1 MRTIK
6 LKSLSLVNFKGIRSL
21 NIGFSDA
28 ETLVAG
34 ENGTGKT
41 TVFDSFLWLL
51 FGKDSTG
58 RSDSNFNIKTLDSD
72 GKPILHLE
80 HSVTGVLS
88 VDGKTVTLQRCYVEN
103 WVKPRGTTEESL
115 KNHATEFYLNGVK
128 LATKKE
134 YDSEVAAIIPEDVF
148 RMTTNPFYFTSM
160 KPEAQ
165 KEILLDMVGT
175 LTDQDVAQTKP
186 EYLELLAQLS
196 GRSIAQYAKEVAAK
210 KKACKDELSVI
221 PSQIETARKLMPE
234 EEDWVAIDSE
244 IEDKNARIQQIE
256 EQIADKSKL
265 NEQEYQRKAF
275 IQKQIGEKRLQL
287 NSRMNEIA
295 TEANKGRN
303 EAFLKLN
310 ELEYSL
316 RTEKASLDRK
326 RQSVADMDIEI
337 EKLNTKLSALRG
349 EFSFISKEELTYNE
363 GEFICP
369 TCKRPLEIED
379 IEAKQ
384 REMQANFNA
393 NKAARL
399 KANKEAGMA
408 KKQRL
413 EEMQGL
419 KDRTNAEIEE
429 LEQKIESINADI
441 QQAKAS
447 IPEAQNV
454 EAMIASDRTCIDIKN
469 EIVELE
475 NQLKVDAKIVDVS
488 ELQSEKRTL
497 NEAVQGLYKRLANR
511 EQIGRAEKEIAS
523 LEEKRIAN
531 NQKLADLEK
540 WEFTALQFQKDKD
553 AELLKRINGMF
564 RYVSFSFVNEQLN
577 GGEKLT
583 CVCTVN
589 GTPFLDVNNA
599 GQINAGIDIINA
611 ICTAKGVSVPI
622 FVDNA
627 ESVNQIIPSLSQI
640 IRLVVTTDKELTIK

>member
-6 LKSLSLVNFKGIRSL
+6 LKSLSLINFKGVRSL

-34 ENGTGKT
+34 DNGTGKT

-58 RSDSNFNIKTLDSD
+58 RSDSNFNIKTLDAD

-148 RMTTNPFYFTSM
+148 RMITNPFYFTSM

-244 IEDKNARIQQIE
+244 IENKNARIQQIE

-265 NEQEYQRKAF
+265 NEQEYQRKAS

-303 EAFLKLN
+303 EASLKLN

-326 RQSVADMDIEI
+326 RQSVAAMDIEI

-349 EFSFISKEELTYNE
+349 EFAFISKEGLTYNE

-369 TCKRPLEIED
+369 TCKRPLIED

-384 REMQANFNA
+384 REMQANFNV

-399 KANKEAGMA
+399 KANKEVGMA

-413 EEMQGL
+413 EEVQGL
-419 KDRTNAEIEE
+419 KDRTNAEIVE
-429 LEQKIESINADI
+429 LEQKIERINADI
-441 QQAKAS
+441 QQAKAY

-454 EAMIASDRTCIDIKN
+454 EAMIASDQTCIDIKN

-475 NQLKVDAKIVDVS
+475 NQFKVDAKIVDVS

-611 ICTAKGVSVPI
+611 ICTAKGVSAPI

>member
-1 MRTIK
+1 
-6 LKSLSLVNFKGIRSL
+6 
-21 NIGFSDA
+21 
-28 ETLVAG
+28 
-34 ENGTGKT
+34 
-41 TVFDSFLWLL
+41 
-51 FGKDSTG
+51 
-58 RSDSNFNIKTLDSD
+58 
-72 GKPILHLE
+72 
-80 HSVTGVLS
+80 
-88 VDGKTVTLQRCYVEN
+88 
-103 WVKPRGTTEESL
+103 
-115 KNHATEFYLNGVK
+115 
-128 LATKKE
+128 
-134 YDSEVAAIIPEDVF
+134 
-148 RMTTNPFYFTSM
+148 
-160 KPEAQ
+160 
-165 KEILLDMVGT
+165 
-175 LTDQDVAQTKP
+175 
-186 EYLELLAQLS
+186 
-196 GRSIAQYAKEVAAK
+196 
-210 KKACKDELSVI
+210 
-221 PSQIETARKLMPE
+221 
-234 EEDWVAIDSE
+234 
-244 IEDKNARIQQIE
+244 
-256 EQIADKSKL
+256 
-265 NEQEYQRKAF
+265 
-275 IQKQIGEKRLQL
+275 
-287 NSRMNEIA
+287 
-295 TEANKGRN
+295 
-303 EAFLKLN
+303 
-310 ELEYSL
+310 
-316 RTEKASLDRK
+316 
-326 RQSVADMDIEI
+326 MDIEI

-419 KDRTNAEIEE
+419 KDSTNAEIEE
-429 LEQKIESINADI
+429 LEQKIERINADI

-454 EAMIASDRTCIDIKN
+454 EAMIASDQTCIDIKN

-611 ICTAKGVSVPI
+611 ICTAKGVSAPI

>member
-6 LKSLSLVNFKGIRSL
+6 LKSLSLINFKGVRSL

-34 ENGTGKT
+34 DNGTGKT

-58 RSDSNFNIKTLDSD
+58 RSDSNFNIKTLDAD

-148 RMTTNPFYFTSM
+148 RMITNPFYFTSM

-244 IEDKNARIQQIE
+244 IENKNARIQQIE

-265 NEQEYQRKAF
+265 NEQEYQRKAS

-303 EAFLKLN
+303 EASLKLN

-326 RQSVADMDIEI
+326 RQSVAAMDIEI

-349 EFSFISKEELTYNE
+349 EFAFISKEELTYNE

-379 IEAKQ
+379 IEA
-384 REMQANFNA
+384 NFNV

-399 KANKEAGMA
+399 KANKEVGMA

-413 EEMQGL
+413 EEVQGL
-419 KDRTNAEIEE
+419 KDRTNAEIVE
-429 LEQKIESINADI
+429 LEQKIERINADI
-441 QQAKAS
+441 QQAKAY

-454 EAMIASDRTCIDIKN
+454 EAMIASDQTCIDIKN

-475 NQLKVDAKIVDVS
+475 NQFKVDAKIVDVS

-611 ICTAKGVSVPI
+611 ICTAKGVSAPI

>member
-148 RMTTNPFYFTSM
+148 RMITNPFYFTSM

-210 KKACKDELSVI
+210 KK
-221 PSQIETARKLMPE
+221 ARKLMPE

-303 EAFLKLN
+303 EASLKLN

-429 LEQKIESINADI
+429 LEQKIGRINADI

-611 ICTAKGVSVPI
+611 ICTAKGVSAPI

>member
-6 LKSLSLVNFKGIRSL
+6 LKSLSLINFKGVRSL

-34 ENGTGKT
+34 DNGTGKT

-58 RSDSNFNIKTLDSD
+58 RSDSNFNIKTLDAD

-148 RMTTNPFYFTSM
+148 RMITNPFYFTSM

-244 IEDKNARIQQIE
+244 IENKNARIQQIE

-265 NEQEYQRKAF
+265 NEQEYQRKAS

-303 EAFLKLN
+303 EASLKLN

-326 RQSVADMDIEI
+326 RQSVAAMDIEI

-349 EFSFISKEELTYNE
+349 EFAFISKEELTYNE

-379 IEAKQ
+379 IEAN
-384 REMQANFNA
+384 EMQANYNV
-393 NKAARL
+393 NKATRL
-399 KANKEAGMA
+399 KANKEVGMA

-413 EEMQGL
+413 EEVQGL
-419 KDRTNAEIEE
+419 KDRTNAEIVE
-429 LEQKIESINADI
+429 LEQKIERINADI
-441 QQAKAS
+441 QQAKAY

-454 EAMIASDRTCIDIKN
+454 EAMIASDQTCIDIKN

-475 NQLKVDAKIVDVS
+475 NQFKVDAKIVDVS

-611 ICTAKGVSVPI
+611 ICTAKGVSAPI

>member
-6 LKSLSLVNFKGIRSL
+6 LKSLSLINFKGVRSL

-34 ENGTGKT
+34 DNGTGKT

-58 RSDSNFNIKTLDSD
+58 RSDSNFNIKTLDAD

-148 RMTTNPFYFTSM
+148 RMITNPFYFTSM

-244 IEDKNARIQQIE
+244 IENKNARIQQIE

-265 NEQEYQRKAF
+265 NEQEYQRKA

-303 EAFLKLN
+303 EASLKLN

-326 RQSVADMDIEI
+326 RQSVAAMDIEI

-349 EFSFISKEELTYNE
+349 EFAFISKEELTYNE

-384 REMQANFNA
+384 REMQANFNV

-399 KANKEAGMA
+399 KANKEVGMA

-413 EEMQGL
+413 EEVQGL
-419 KDRTNAEIEE
+419 KDRTNAEIVE
-429 LEQKIESINADI
+429 LEQKIERINADI
-441 QQAKAS
+441 QQAKAY

-454 EAMIASDRTCIDIKN
+454 EAMIASDQTCIDIKN

-475 NQLKVDAKIVDVS
+475 NQFKVDAKIVDVS

-611 ICTAKGVSVPI
+611 ICTAKGVSAPI

>member
-148 RMTTNPFYFTSM
+148 RMITNPFYFTSM

-303 EAFLKLN
+303 EASLKLN

-337 EKLNTKLSALRG
+337 EKLFTIPRSMMPEALPCDAVFG
-349 EFSFISKEELTYNE
+349 ETTIEGLFKSPIQIAGVLGDSHGALT
-363 GEFICP
+363 GQMCF
-369 TCKRPLEIED
+369 
-379 IEAKQ
+379 
-384 REMQANFNA
+384 
-393 NKAARL
+393 
-399 KANKEAGMA
+399 EAGMGKVTYGTGSSVMVNIGEEAVAAPEGLVTSVGFSALGKVYYAFEGNIHCTGATIKWMVEKLGLVDSFNQIETLATSVKNNDGVYLVPAFTGLGAPWWKPDA
-408 KKQRL
+408 KAAIWGMTLNAGKAHVLRAGL
-413 EEMQGL
+413 ESIAYQVKDLIDMMTRQAGIELKALRVDGGPTKNQFLMQFQADML
-419 KDRTNAEIEE
+419 HAVINRSEIEE
-429 LEQKIESINADI
+429 
-441 QQAKAS
+441 AS
-447 IPEAQNV
+447 ALGAVVMNGFARKKWASFQEAA
-454 EAMIASDRTCIDIKN
+454 AMRTIDNCIAPCMEEK
-469 EIVELE
+469 
-475 NQLKVDAKIVDVS
+475 
-488 ELQSEKRTL
+488 ELQSLYSGWR
-497 NEAVQGLYKRLANR
+497 EAVKKV
-511 EQIGRAEKEIAS
+511 IGQ
-523 LEEKRIAN
+523 N
-531 NQKLADLEK
+531 N
-540 WEFTALQFQKDKD
+540 
-553 AELLKRINGMF
+553 
-564 RYVSFSFVNEQLN
+564 
-577 GGEKLT
+577 
-583 CVCTVN
+583 
-589 GTPFLDVNNA
+589 
-599 GQINAGIDIINA
+599 
-611 ICTAKGVSVPI
+611 
-622 FVDNA
+622 
-627 ESVNQIIPSLSQI
+627 
-640 IRLVVTTDKELTIK
+640 

>member
-148 RMTTNPFYFTSM
+148 RMITNPFYFTSM
-160 KPEAQ
+160 KP
-165 KEILLDMVGT
+165 
-175 LTDQDVAQTKP
+175 
-186 EYLELLAQLS
+186 
-196 GRSIAQYAKEVAAK
+196 
-210 KKACKDELSVI
+210 
-221 PSQIETARKLMPE
+221 
-234 EEDWVAIDSE
+234 
-244 IEDKNARIQQIE
+244 E

-303 EAFLKLN
+303 EASLKLN

-429 LEQKIESINADI
+429 LEQKIERINADI

-454 EAMIASDRTCIDIKN
+454 EAMIASDQIYIDIKN

-611 ICTAKGVSVPI
+611 ICTAKGVSAPI

>member
-6 LKSLSLVNFKGIRSL
+6 LKSLSLINFKGVRSL

-34 ENGTGKT
+34 DNGTGKT

-58 RSDSNFNIKTLDSD
+58 RSDSNFNIKTLDAD

-148 RMTTNPFYFTSM
+148 RMITNPFYFTSM

-244 IEDKNARIQQIE
+244 IENKNARIQQIE

-265 NEQEYQRKAF
+265 NEQEYQRKAS

-303 EAFLKLN
+303 EASLKLN

-326 RQSVADMDIEI
+326 RQSVAAMDIEI

-349 EFSFISKEELTYNE
+349 EFAFISKEELTYNE

-384 REMQANFNA
+384 REMQANFNV
-393 NKAARL
+393 N
-399 KANKEAGMA
+399 KANKEVGMA

-413 EEMQGL
+413 EEVQGL
-419 KDRTNAEIEE
+419 KDRTNAEIVE
-429 LEQKIESINADI
+429 LEQKIERINADI
-441 QQAKAS
+441 QQAKAY

-454 EAMIASDRTCIDIKN
+454 EAMIASDQTCIDIKN

-475 NQLKVDAKIVDVS
+475 NQFKVDAKIVDVS

-611 ICTAKGVSVPI
+611 ICTAKGVSAPI

>member
-148 RMTTNPFYFTSM
+148 RMITNPFYFTSM

-303 EAFLKLN
+303 EASLKLN

-393 NKAARL
+393 NK
-399 KANKEAGMA
+399 EAGMA

-429 LEQKIESINADI
+429 LEQKIERINADI

-454 EAMIASDRTCIDIKN
+454 EAMIASDQIYIDIKN

-611 ICTAKGVSVPI
+611 ICTAKGVSAPI